1 MIYYIII
8 AMFVG
13 LFVGYNLGRRQGIT
27 LTLHQVPLY
36 FLEKSL
42 ERGYCIICGQN
53 QKDLVKIKQD
63 FDTDCR
69 SKL

>member
-8 AMFVG
+8 GILVG

-27 LTLHQVPLY
+27 LALHQAPLY
-36 FLEKSL
+36 FFEKSL

-53 QKDLVKIKQD
+53 QKDLVEVKQD